1 MKIFNVLAAASA
13 SFVFGAVWYMVL
25 SDPWMTASGVARD
38 ADGKPLNSSNPR
50 PYILSA
56 ISAIVVAGMMR
67 HVLAASGVTSIP
79 SGAIAGFGIGAFL
92 IVPWM
97 MMNNEFAG
105 KPFQLTVIDGGYAVI
120 GCTFMG
126 TVLMVF

>member
-13 SFVFGAVWYMVL
+13 SFVFGAVWHMVL

-67 HVLAASGVTSIP
+67 HVFAASGVTSIP

>member
-1 MKIFNVLAAASA
+1 MEIFNVLAAASA
-13 SFVFGAVWYMVL
+13 SFVFGAIWYMVL
-25 SDPWMTASGVARD
+25 SDPWTTASGVARD
-38 ADGKPLNSSNPR
+38 ADGKPLNSSNQC

-79 SGAIAGFGIGAFL
+79 SGAIAWFGIGAFL
-92 IVPWM
+92 IVLWI

-120 GCTFMG
+120 GCTLMG
-126 TVLMVF
+126 AVLMAF

>member
-1 MKIFNVLAAASA
+1 MEIFNVLAAASA
-13 SFVFGAVWYMVL
+13 SFVFGAIWYMVL

-79 SGAIAGFGIGAFL
+79 SGAIAWFGIGAFL
-92 IVPWM
+92 IVLWI

-120 GCTFMG
+120 GCTLMRV
-126 TVLMVF
+126 VLMAF

>member
-1 MKIFNVLAAASA
+1 MEIFNVLAAASA
-13 SFVFGAVWYMVL
+13 SFVFGVVWYMAL

-50 PYILSA
+50 PCILSA

-67 HVLAASGVTSIP
+67 HVLAASGVTAISL
-79 SGAIAGFGIGAFL
+79 GVIAGFGIGAFL

-97 MMNNEFAG
+97 MMNNEVAG
-105 KPFQLTVIDGGYAVI
+105 KPFQWTVIDGGYAVI
-120 GCTFMG
+120 GCTLMG
-126 TVLMVF
+126 AVLMAF

>member
-1 MKIFNVLAAASA
+1 MGIFNVLAAASA
-13 SFVFGAVWYMVL
+13 SFVFGAIWYMVL

-105 KPFQLTVIDGGYAVI
+105 KPFQLTVIIDGY
-120 GCTFMG
+120 
-126 TVLMVF
+126 

>member
-1 MKIFNVLAAASA
+1 MYWRRRPRHLF
-13 SFVFGAVWYMVL
+13 FGAVWYMVL

-105 KPFQLTVIDGGYAVI
+105 KPFQLTVLLTVIDGGYAVI
-120 GCTFMG
+120 GCTLMG